1 MYKKRAPR
9 AKKTTEPPN
18 PADEKHNPAEE
29 TQQTTK
35 QTETS
40 HNEFRKGMEDQ
51 LNEKNTK
58 TPVDNQVELEG
69 GGKINIEDEIFARPT
84 VERDYTDAGVNSHKK
99 ASTVN
104 DKATT
109 DANGGSKKPPIG
121 NTTANDSTPSGDFE
135 PTPPNGDFEPTPPGD
150 DDYAQEH
157 IVNEGGDGT
166 SPFNIPSGSANDLID
181 FGQKALNYGIGIFG
195 PMLVGVKL
203 HPQFYNFKGVV
214 EEIKE
219 QNEKNTEKIKFDD
232 EDINMIREPIV
243 AMMQEKGIRGLTN
256 GEKLVVGLLMIG
268 VKKAKVI
275 VEIRKE
281 NKILENKLMD
291 LIRSQAPKQSGPKEE
306 PKETEEKIEFV
317 VAEEA

>member
-1 MYKKRAPR
+1 MTYKKRTPR

-18 PADEKHNPAEE
+18 PADEKHKPAEE

-51 LNEKNTK
+51 LNDKNTK

-104 DKATT
+104 DKGK
-109 DANGGSKKPPIG
+109 ANTEQPNPNPK
-121 NTTANDSTPSGDFE
+121 NANDTAPASDFE

-157 IVNEGGDGT
+157 TINEGGDGT

-181 FGQKALNYGIGIFG
+181 FGQKGLNYAIGIFG

-203 HPQFYNFKGVV
+203 HREFYNFKGAV
-214 EEIKE
+214 EQIKE

-232 EDINMIREPIV
+232 EDIDMIREPLV

-268 VKKAKVI
+268 VKKAKII

-281 NKILENKLMD
+281 NKILENNLMD
-291 LIRSQAPKQSGPKEE
+291 LIRSQSPQKAA
-306 PKETEEKIEFV
+306 PKETTEEKEEKIEFV